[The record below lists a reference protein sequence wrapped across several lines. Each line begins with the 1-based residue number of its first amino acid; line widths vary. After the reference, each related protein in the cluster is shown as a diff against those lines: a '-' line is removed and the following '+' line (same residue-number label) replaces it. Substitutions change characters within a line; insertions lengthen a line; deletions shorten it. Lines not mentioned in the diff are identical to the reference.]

1 MSIAD
6 AYVRGKRFAIER
18 PFAVVAGVAVVLL
31 VVDLL
36 RRLTVGSLP
45 VSQLGTFL
53 WNGLVV
59 GLSIGLAGVGLSM
72 TYSILNF
79 ANFSHGDYVSTGAFA
94 GWAVAWVVAGA
105 GSTVDF
111 GTLVLLGSVSTSEL
125 GVTVLTTPLAIL
137 LGLGTAAVGAVVLAV
152 VVDRVVY
159 RPMRD
164 QGGISLLIASIG
176 VALALRYS
184 LVFVFGQRTRG
195 LTGLTAEFPNLVV
208 DLTRSRT
215 GQLLFLSEPNVQVPA
230 FVVQFADGRVN
241 MGLHEVTLVVCAT
254 ALMLGVH
261 LLLQRSKLGKAMR
274 AMADNEDLARVT
286 GIPTERVVWWTWV
299 IGGGLSGA
307 AGFLITLERGTI
319 SFQFGWVLLLLIFAA
334 VILGGIGSVYG
345 AILGGIVMGLASS
358 VSLVWIPSE
367 FSNVAAFGI
376 MIFVLLYRPSGLF
389 SGRTTA

>member
-6 AYVRGKRFAIER
+6 AYSRGKRFAVKR
-18 PFAVVAGVAVVLL
+18 PFVVVAVVFAALL
-31 VVDLL
+31 VVDLG
-36 RRLTVGSLP
+36 RRVTVGSLP
-45 VSQLGTFL
+45 VSQLGKFI
-53 WNGLVV
+53 WDGLVV
-59 GLSIGLAGVGLSM
+59 GLSIGLAGIGLSM

-94 GWAVAWVVAGA
+94 GWAVAWVVAGI
-105 GSTVDF
+105 GSSVDV

-125 GVTVLTTPLAIL
+125 GITVVTAPLALI
-137 LGLGTAAVGAVVLAV
+137 LGLVVAAASTIVLAV
-152 VVDRVVY
+152 VLDRLVY

-164 QGGISLLIASIG
+164 QEGISLLIASIG

-195 LTGLTAEFPNLVV
+195 LTGLTAQYPNLVL
-208 DLTRSRT
+208 DLTGSRA
-215 GQLLFLSEPNVQVPA
+215 GGLLSLSEPASQIPA
-230 FVVQFADGRVN
+230 FIVQLSDGTVT
-241 MGLHEVTLVVCAT
+241 MGLHQITLVVCAA

-261 LLLQRSKLGKAMR
+261 LLLQRTKLGKAMR
-274 AMADNEDLARVT
+274 AMADNEDLALVT
-286 GIPTERVVWWTWV
+286 GIPTERVVRWTWI
-299 IGGGLSGA
+299 IGGGLTGA
-307 AGFLITLERGTI
+307 AGFLIALERGTL

-345 AILGGIVMGLASS
+345 AIVGGIVMGLASS

-367 FSNVAAFGI
+367 FSNVAAFAI
-376 MIFVLLYRPSGLF
+376 MIFVLLYKPEGLF